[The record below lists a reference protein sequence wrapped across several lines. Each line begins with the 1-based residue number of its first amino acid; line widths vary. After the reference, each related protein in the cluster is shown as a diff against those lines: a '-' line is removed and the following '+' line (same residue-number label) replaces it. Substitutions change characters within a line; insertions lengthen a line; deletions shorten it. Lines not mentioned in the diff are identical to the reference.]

1 MRYLAVVAM
10 LIPVNVF
17 AGDSLKEDCI
27 FVRDWA
33 NIAFHISHSIGLE
46 EQKWLISQD
55 DISDERFAIILEI
68 KREAYHDL
76 PALRS
81 RVEAACGQQS

>member
-1 MRYLAVVAM
+1 MRLVLLLA
-10 LIPVNVF
+10 LISPISSI
-17 AGDSLKEDCI
+17 AQDLKEECI

-55 DISDERFAIILEI
+55 DISDEKFATILEI

>member
-1 MRYLAVVAM
+1 MKNGLFVLLLLCTPSLAQD
-10 LIPVNVF
+10 P
-17 AGDSLKEDCI
+17 LKEECV
-27 FVRDWA
+27 FVRNWA
-33 NIAFHISHSIGLE
+33 NMAFHIARSIGLE

-68 KREAYHDL
+68 KKEAYHDL

-81 RVEAACGQQS
+81 RVEKACGITS

>member
-1 MRYLAVVAM
+1 MRYVFFIAALLASPAH
-10 LIPVNVF
+10 
-17 AGDSLKEDCI
+17 AQDLKEDCI

-46 EQKWLISQD
+46 EPKWLISQD
-55 DISDERFAIILEI
+55 DISDEKFAIIMEI

>member
-1 MRYLAVVAM
+1 MRLVLLLA
-10 LIPVNVF
+10 LISPISSL
-17 AGDSLKEDCI
+17 AQDLKEECI

-55 DISDERFAIILEI
+55 DISDEKFAIILEI